1 MSVSKIGQKPIILPQ
16 GITAAINSD
25 SVQISSPKGS
35 MSINLPPKVSAKIEN
50 NQLILQ
56 CQSNIK
62 TAKSQYGTVRAHL
75 QNMVTGLVEPWS
87 KNLQIIGTG
96 YKFSQKDNQL
106 VVTAGF
112 INPVVL
118 NIPEA
123 IQVQITDETKLT
135 VTGINKDLVGQFAS
149 NIRKIRKPEP
159 YKGKGI
165 RYQQEF
171 IKLKP
176 GKAAKTTTA

>member
-1 MSVSKIGQKPIILPQ
+1 MAVSKIGQKPIILPL
-16 GITAAINSD
+16 GVTVTINSNLIQ
-25 SVQISSPKGS
+25 VNGPKGS
-35 MSINLPPKVSAKIEN
+35 LSISLPSQVSATLEDN
-50 NQLILQ
+50 RLLLH
-56 CQSNIK
+56 CQSRLKPI
-62 TAKSQYGTVRAHL
+62 KSQYGTVRAHL

-87 KNLQIIGTG
+87 KGLEIIGTG
-96 YKFSQKDNQL
+96 YKFTQKDKQL
-106 VVTAGF
+106 IVTAGF

-118 NIPEA
+118 NIPEN
-123 IQVQITDETKLT
+123 IQIQITDETKLL
-135 VTGINKDLVGQFAS
+135 INSSDKDQLGQFAS
-149 NIRKIRKPEP
+149 IIRKIRKPEP